1 MYRATAI
8 LLRNSTWKCGRVER
22 LVVNYLRRQL
32 QEPGCAQSSI
42 KDMLE
47 HFNVNEKQHH
57 SFFEAMERLEKRGIL
72 KLVFNPFFSTD
83 EFAELNTNGRDII
96 GTNV

>member
-1 MYRATAI
+1 
-8 LLRNSTWKCGRVER
+8 
-22 LVVNYLRRQL
+22 
-32 QEPGCAQSSI
+32 
-42 KDMLE
+42 MLE

-72 KLVFNPFFSTD
+72 KLVFNPFFSID
-83 EFAELNTNGRDII
+83 EFAEINTNGRDII